1 MSEPRR
7 GLTRRTYPDQAGPSF
22 LDRMIPGG
30 SGPGTAPTVPDA
42 SPVPGVPDG
51 SHVLPRPPKA
61 GRIAGPKYDRELL
74 QQLRDAVLFL
84 RQRGRPTMGLIDV
97 LDEAITQWLE
107 RQKQAVNDGND
118 FPPGGNLR

>member
-7 GLTRRTYPDQAGPSF
+7 GLTRRTYPDEAEPSF
-22 LDRMIPGG
+22 LDRMIP
-30 SGPGTAPTVPDA
+30 SDSDRGTVPTVRDASTVPDV
-42 SPVPGVPDG
+42 SPG
-51 SHVLPRPPKA
+51 SHVPRQPKA

-97 LDEAITQWLE
+97 LDEAITEWLE
-107 RQKQAVNDGND
+107 RQKQAVNDGKD

>member
-7 GLTRRTYPDQAGPSF
+7 SLTRRTYPDEAGPSF
-22 LDRMIPGG
+22 LDRLIPSG
-30 SGPGTAPTVPDA
+30 SNPGIVPTVPD
-42 SPVPGVPDG
+42 VPDG
-51 SHVLPRPPKA
+51 SAGSPVSPRQPKA
-61 GRIAGPKYDRELL
+61 VRIAGPKYDRELL

-97 LDEAITQWLE
+97 LDEAITQWLQ
-107 RQKQAVNDGND
+107 RQKQAVNDGKN